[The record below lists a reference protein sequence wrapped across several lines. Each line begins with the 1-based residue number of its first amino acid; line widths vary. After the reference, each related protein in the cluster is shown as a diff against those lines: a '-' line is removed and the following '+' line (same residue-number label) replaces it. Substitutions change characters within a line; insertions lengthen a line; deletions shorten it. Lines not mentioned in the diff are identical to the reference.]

1 MIINCARDGLD
12 FDEIASKVARKYQE
26 TYPAA
31 MLERLYNQ
39 EKDKPKWNK
48 EKIPV
53 LSEKDLEDFR
63 KWQAWKDSRKGRQ

>member
-26 TYPAA
+26 T
-31 MLERLYNQ
+31 LYNQ